1 LSSRVD
7 GLQAGSRRFRR
18 RTVIA
23 RRVRHASLRAKNSI
37 PLTAVAIAGS
47 ALMAVVVADA
57 LTASRSRAI
66 IVVYLVA
73 ALALTA
79 RSGLLGLAQLSVAT
93 LPWLVVAGDSLP
105 RLTKTFAA
113 GGVTALVVLVAVPQG
128 DGSKRSFLLRVGIIC
143 FYGPVLLSLAREG
156 YSDQF
161 IQAAKYAVFP
171 AMVVAVTEATNH
183 RGLISLA
190 TVSLASGL
198 VAISANLV
206 SKVAGFGGFGNY
218 SASQVAGYGGEH
230 DIALMAGALT
240 AASLVASRSL
250 KWSPAVA
257 VGAIATVATGV
268 RSTLPGLALVAIA
281 RMVAAGARLQTIVL
295 VALGVV
301 AIFVSGAAAVVE
313 ARLRIGA
320 SRGEFESFSALG
332 SGRGEI
338 YMTAIDSWRAASP
351 IDWFLGT
358 GLRSIPRLEEKELG
372 SALVG
377 HSDVI
382 EVGVQLGIV
391 GLIGL
396 ILIWWVLVARAR
408 SKTPLLVLASF
419 ALFNGALEY
428 SAALVI
434 AVLLTEGVRQ
444 TQQSVA
450 SRIADPLGEPAS
462 SGLRRSDLAA
472 PREA

>member
-1 LSSRVD
+1 
-7 GLQAGSRRFRR
+7 
-18 RTVIA
+18 
-23 RRVRHASLRAKNSI
+23 
-37 PLTAVAIAGS
+37 
-47 ALMAVVVADA
+47 
-57 LTASRSRAI
+57 
-66 IVVYLVA
+66 
-73 ALALTA
+73 
-79 RSGLLGLAQLSVAT
+79 
-93 LPWLVVAGDSLP
+93 
-105 RLTKTFAA
+105 
-113 GGVTALVVLVAVPQG
+113 
-128 DGSKRSFLLRVGIIC
+128 
-143 FYGPVLLSLAREG
+143 
-156 YSDQF
+156 
-161 IQAAKYAVFP
+161 
-171 AMVVAVTEATNH
+171 
-183 RGLISLA
+183 
-190 TVSLASGL
+190 
-198 VAISANLV
+198 
-206 SKVAGFGGFGNY
+206 
-218 SASQVAGYGGEH
+218 
-230 DIALMAGALT
+230 
-240 AASLVASRSL
+240 
-250 KWSPAVA
+250 
-257 VGAIATVATGV
+257 
-268 RSTLPGLALVAIA
+268 
-281 RMVAAGARLQTIVL
+281 
-295 VALGVV
+295 
-301 AIFVSGAAAVVE
+301 
-313 ARLRIGA
+313 
-320 SRGEFESFSALG
+320 
-332 SGRGEI
+332 
-338 YMTAIDSWRAASP
+338 MTAIDSWRAASP